1 MKSLEF
7 FDEKTQKKKKVSIYS
22 QYEELKI
29 FGLEFVKENGIIY
42 KYTINLFEDRKK
54 NLFLEKIFFFDK
66 NQVIEKIK
74 KEYDYKNTFF
84 IEHNGKLKAHT
95 IVLQNF

>member
-42 KYTINLFEDRKK
+42 KYTINLFEDRKN
-54 NLFLEKIFFFDK
+54 NL
-66 NQVIEKIK
+66 
-74 KEYDYKNTFF
+74 
-84 IEHNGKLKAHT
+84 
-95 IVLQNF
+95 